1 MQKKGYQN
9 NLTSLRYYTLTNN
22 EEISPGIH
30 VISFLRDF
38 DFNPGQVLK
47 IAVDKNHFEDE
58 LEIELNDNYAR
69 CCSGESSG
77 NTFRGRVT
85 EYLINTENLPD
96 VKYYI
101 CGQASMV
108 VEVRDLLIKKGI
120 KFENIM
126 AEIYF

>member
-1 MQKKGYQN
+1 
-9 NLTSLRYYTLTNN
+9 L
-22 EEISPGIH
+22 PDF
-30 VISFLRDF
+30 SF
-38 DFNPGQVLK
+38 
-47 IAVDKNHFEDE
+47 A
-58 LEIELNDNYAR
+58 